1 VTKILK
7 SKFKA
12 SRRHKVSI
20 WGSDKDAFHTRN
32 YRPGQHGASGQVK
45 VSDYGIHLNA
55 KQKLKKHYGMVTERQ
70 FKNLFKLA
78 AKKKGNTGENFI
90 GLLESR
96 LDIIVYR
103 MNLAP
108 TIFAARQLVNHKHVK
123 VNGKVVNIPSCRV
136 SIGDEIE
143 LTDSAKKM
151 FIVEAAV
158 NKMERAIPDYL
169 SFDPDTGRGK
179 FFRVPQTSDVPYPF
193 DPEINLIIEFYS
205 H

>member
-1 VTKILK
+1 MTKILK

-20 WGSDKDAFHTRN
+20 WGSDKDAVHTRN

-55 KQKLKKHYGMVTERQ
+55 KQKLKKHYGMVTEKQ

-78 AKKKGNTGENFI
+78 SKKKGNTGENFI

-96 LDIIVYR
+96 LDILVYR
-103 MNLAP
+103 MNLTP
-108 TIFAARQLVNHKHVK
+108 TIFAARQMVSHKHVK
-123 VNGKVVNIPSCRV
+123 VNGRVINIPSYRV
-136 SIGDEIE
+136 NVGDEIE
-143 LTDSAKKM
+143 LIESAKTM
-151 FIVEAAV
+151 LVVEQSV
-158 NKMERAIPDYL
+158 SKMERAVPDYI
-169 SFDPDTGRGK
+169 SFDQESGKGK
-179 FFRVPQTSDVPYPF
+179 FYRIPQTSDVPYPF